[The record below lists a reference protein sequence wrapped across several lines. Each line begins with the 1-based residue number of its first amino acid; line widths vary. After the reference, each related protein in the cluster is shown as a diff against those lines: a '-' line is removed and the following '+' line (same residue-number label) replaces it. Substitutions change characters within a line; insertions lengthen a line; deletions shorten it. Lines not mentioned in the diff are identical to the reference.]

1 MIIAIAKEGNKVSEH
16 FGHCSGFELF
26 RLENGLAGDF
36 KYVDNPGH
44 RPGYLPIFLSELGVK
59 VIISGGM
66 GSTAQ
71 ELFKR
76 NGIEVVVGI
85 HGEILDAI
93 NVFAKGELASSDEVC
108 DKHEHKG
115 ECEDHHE

>member
-16 FGHCSGFELF
+16 FGHCSGYELF
-26 RLENGLAGDF
+26 RLENGLVGDF
-36 KYVDNPGH
+36 KHVDNPGH
-44 RPGYLPIFLSELGVK
+44 RPGFLPTFLSELGVK

-76 NGIEVVVGI
+76 SGIDVVVGAK
-85 HGEILDAI
+85 GEILDVI
-93 NVFAKGELASSDEVC
+93 NEYARGELNSS
-108 DKHEHKG
+108 
-115 ECEDHHE
+115 